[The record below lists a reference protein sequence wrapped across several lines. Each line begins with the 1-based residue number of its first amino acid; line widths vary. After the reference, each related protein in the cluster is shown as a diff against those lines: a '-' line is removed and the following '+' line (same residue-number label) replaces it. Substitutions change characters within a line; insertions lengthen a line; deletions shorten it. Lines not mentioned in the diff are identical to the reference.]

1 MRNFPCDL
9 CGKRF
14 ADMKD
19 MTRHKNAV
27 HYGMKIK
34 WNSRK
39 YKEKTGKLKPKSNVK
54 KEESENYSK
63 KKTTQL
69 KLEESSV
76 TYIDN
81 NETYI
86 ETVETTG
93 EEIIDMGGL
102 EGSTVILDSGAVSFL
117 FQ

>member
-1 MRNFPCDL
+1 M
-9 CGKRF
+9 G
-14 ADMKD
+14 
-19 MTRHKNAV
+19 
-27 HYGMKIK
+27 
-34 WNSRK
+34 
-39 YKEKTGKLKPKSNVK
+39 NVK

-93 EEIIDMGGL
+93 EEIIAMGGL
-102 EGSTVILDSGAVSFL
+102 EGSTVILDSGAVLHGSQVEAVKGAPGEPQVFIEADPDGHGAYR
-117 FQ
+117 FVVM